1 MPGAALENSI
11 RIHDFD
17 EFAKYIFSSFLRAD
31 QRRWAEVYLRGLL
44 SVDGKKTIRKI
55 AEASSANAQD
65 GVIQSLQQ
73 FISQSPWDWNPV
85 REALA
90 RIVYERAAPHAWI
103 LSAATMP
110 KRGSH
115 SVGVTRRFVHQEGRM
130 MNCQR
135 GLGLLL
141 ATDCGALP
149 VDWCLELD
157 DVWINEPARRERT
170 RVPNHVDRK
179 SHCDHLLEMVDRL
192 NCHWR
197 MPLAP
202 IVSEFRH
209 SRRDAAKMIA
219 GLTSR
224 KLNFLLEVPASLAI
238 RANVRHTGIR
248 AEGPHTGLGRFRE
261 LGSLSGVGAHHF
273 VVEHPGN
280 GRRIS
285 SFHAPEIGT
294 PGVLGLAG
302 GMAATLRVLTGWTP
316 NDGRARRF
324 WVTNLLSR
332 RLDELRS
339 LVLLH
344 DRGVS
349 DVQAMQDSFGLRDFE
364 GRSYP
369 GWHHH
374 TTLVSAAFA
383 YHRLSPGG
391 ALGLGTDALLRH
403 ASCSSPVRATVR

>member
-1 MPGAALENSI
+1 MHGAALEKST
-11 RIHDFD
+11 RLRDFD

-31 QRRWAEVYLRGLL
+31 QRRWAEVYLWGLL
-44 SVDGKKTIRKI
+44 SVNGKKTIRKI
-55 AEASSANAQD
+55 AGTSSTDAQD

-90 RIVYERAAPHAWI
+90 RIVYELAAPQAWI

-110 KRGSH
+110 RRGSH

-157 DVWINEPARRERT
+157 DVWINEPDRRERT
-170 RVPNHVDRK
+170 RVPTHVDRK
-179 SHCDHLLEMVDRL
+179 SYCDHLLDMVDRL

-197 MPLAP
+197 LPLAP

-209 SRRDAAKMIA
+209 SRRDAARMIA

-224 KLNFLLEVPASLAI
+224 KLNFLLEVPASLAM
-238 RANVRHTGIR
+238 RADARHVGSR
-248 AEGPHTGLGRFRE
+248 AEGAHTGSGQFRDLGAI
-261 LGSLSGVGAHHF
+261 SGVGEQRFPA
-273 VVEHPGN
+273 EQPGN
-280 GRRIS
+280 GRRLS
-285 SFHAPEIGT
+285 VFRAPETGA
-294 PGVLGLAG
+294 PGAPCTAG
-302 GMAATLRVLTGWTP
+302 GMAATLRVLAGWTHS
-316 NDGRARRF
+316 DVRTRRF
-324 WVTNLLSR
+324 WVTNLAGR
-332 RLDELRS
+332 RLDEL
-339 LVLLH
+339 LGLALLH
-344 DRGVS
+344 DRGMS

-383 YHRLSPGG
+383 YHRLSSGNDLRLG
-391 ALGLGTDALLRH
+391 ADAWLRH
-403 ASCSSPVRATVR
+403 AALSSPVRAAER